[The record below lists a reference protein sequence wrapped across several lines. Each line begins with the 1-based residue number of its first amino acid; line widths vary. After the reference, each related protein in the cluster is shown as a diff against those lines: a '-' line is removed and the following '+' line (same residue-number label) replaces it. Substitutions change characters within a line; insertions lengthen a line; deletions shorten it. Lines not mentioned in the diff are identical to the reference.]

1 MTRISTK
8 RQSREVN
15 KTMIWY
21 YGDIHG
27 NADGLFSRLRNADV
41 KLGDTV
47 VLLGDVG
54 LNYHKDQ
61 SLASISIY

>member
-1 MTRISTK
+1 M
-8 RQSREVN
+8 N

-54 LNYHKDQ
+54 LNYHKNQ